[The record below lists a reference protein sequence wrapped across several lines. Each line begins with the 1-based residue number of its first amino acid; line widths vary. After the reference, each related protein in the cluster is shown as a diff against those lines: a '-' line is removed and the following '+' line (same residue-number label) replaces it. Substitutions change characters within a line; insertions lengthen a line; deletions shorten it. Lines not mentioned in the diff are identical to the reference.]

1 MKHAILDLGTNTFLL
16 LIVEA
21 ESDLTFKI
29 LHQSKRVVKLGQG
42 GIGKNHIQ
50 KPAFKRG
57 VQALLSLK
65 KTIQKFEVS
74 DVHAFATSAIRSA
87 DNGLDF
93 VRAVNSS
100 TGIEI
105 QVIKGEEEA
114 ELIYLGVRQC
124 VNLDEQ
130 PVLIMDIGGGSIEFI
145 LCNETGLL
153 WKHSYNIGVARLLER
168 FSPSDPI
175 TEDQIQLV
183 ESYLDNQLSD
193 LSEMLVKYP
202 VTRIIGSAGSFES
215 YTDILGF
222 RNFGKALS
230 SSLLSY
236 EFDLKQYF
244 DLHNYLI
251 QSTRSQR
258 QSLKGLLRMRVDMIV
273 LASIVANF
281 VMKKYSI
288 SRMQYSAYSLKEGA
302 LWNSLRRKS

>member
-29 LHQSKRVVKLGQG
+29 LHQSKRVVKLGEG

-57 VQALLSLK
+57 VRALLSLQN
-65 KTIQKFEVS
+65 TIRKFEVRE
-74 DVHAFATSAIRSA
+74 VHAFATSAIRSA
-87 DNGLDF
+87 DNGIDF
-93 VRAVNSS
+93 VKDVYAA

-105 QVIKGEEEA
+105 QVIKGAEEA
-114 ELIYLGVRQC
+114 ELIYYGVRQC
-124 VNLDEQ
+124 VILDEK

-145 LCNETGLL
+145 LCNESGLI
-153 WKHSYNIGVARLLER
+153 WKHSYNIGVARLLEH

-175 TEDQIQLV
+175 TGSQIH
-183 ESYLDNQLSD
+183 EIETYLDDQLSG
-193 LSEMLVKYP
+193 LSEMMRKYP
-202 VTRIIGSAGSFES
+202 VRRVIGSAGSFES
-215 YTDILGF
+215 YTDIVGYK
-222 RNFGKALS
+222 NFGKALS
-230 SSLLSY
+230 NSSLSY

-258 QSLKGLLRMRVDMIV
+258 LSLKGLLRMRVDMIV
-273 LASIVANF
+273 LASIVTNF

-288 SRMQYSAYSLKEGA
+288 SRMEYSAYSLKEGA
-302 LWNSLRRKS
+302 LLNRLQIKS